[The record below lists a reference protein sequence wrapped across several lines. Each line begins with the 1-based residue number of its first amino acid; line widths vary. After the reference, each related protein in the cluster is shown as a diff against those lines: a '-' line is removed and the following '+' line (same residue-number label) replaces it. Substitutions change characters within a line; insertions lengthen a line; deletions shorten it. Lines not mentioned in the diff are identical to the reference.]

1 MKNAQNT
8 SKRRRPPAISAE
20 AREKQL
26 IALAVDK
33 VEERMMN
40 GTATASEYVHFLKLA
55 STKEQLELEKLRQEN
70 EVLKAKTEVMKS
82 MKRSEAAYEE
92 ALNAFKLYNGTLNNG
107 DSDE

>member
-1 MKNAQNT
+1 MKNNPNS

-20 AREKQL
+20 AREQQL

-33 VEERMMN
+33 VEERMTN

-70 EVLKAKTEVMKS
+70 EVLKAKAEVMQS
-82 MKRSEAAYEE
+82 MKRSEAAYEQ
-92 ALNAFKLYNGTLNNG
+92 ALNAFKIYSGNRTAE
-107 DSDE
+107 DEE